1 MREIRFALKH
11 TVPILFEYVF
21 IGLSFGILMADIGYS
36 PLWSVFSALTVY
48 AGSMQLVMVSLLK
61 VGTPLPAVAF
71 TALAVNARHIF
82 YGIGFVE
89 KFRRMGWRF
98 PFMVFSLTDEAYSI
112 LCSVRYEDGMD
123 EDRAA
128 FFISL
133 FTYLY
138 WAVSCFM
145 GGIIGHMIPW
155 DMTGIDFSATVFFF
169 VVILNQWQQYK
180 SKVPALTGI
189 ICAVMGLLVIGPENF
204 LVPALAVSLL
214 VLIFVRDRISERLV
228 SR

>member
-1 MREIRFALKH
+1 MREIRFALRQ

-21 IGLSFGILMADIGYS
+21 IGLSFGILMADMGYS
-36 PLWSVFSALTVY
+36 PLWSAFSALTIY
-48 AGSMQLVMVSLLK
+48 AGSMQLVMISLLK
-61 VGTPLPAVAF
+61 AGTPLLTLAF
-71 TALAVNARHIF
+71 TAFAVNARHIF

-112 LCSVRYEDGMD
+112 LCSVKYEPGMD

-128 FFISL
+128 FYISL

-138 WAVSCFM
+138 WAVSCLM

-169 VVILNQWQQYK
+169 VVVINQWQQYK
-180 SKVPALTGI
+180 CKAPALTGI
-189 ICAVMGLLVIGPENF
+189 ICAVMGLLLIGPDGF
-204 LVPALAVSLL
+204 LVPALGVSLAVL
-214 VLIFVRDRISERLV
+214 VLLRDRISERLV
-228 SR
+228 KE